1 MERIVVVVKD
11 EEEMEVPQPMP
22 GLHEIGPPPFLT
34 KTFEMVE
41 DPETDTV
48 VSWSPARNSFV
59 VWDSHRF
66 ATTLLPR
73 YFKHNN
79 FSSFIRQLNTYG
91 FRKVDPDRWEF
102 ANEGFLGGQKHLL
115 KNIRRRR
122 NVGQSSHRS
131 PAASSQ
137 QQQHQVASACVEV
150 GKFGLETEVDR
161 LRRDRNVLML
171 EIVKL
176 RQQQQSSRALLLE
189 MEQRMQGTERKQQQ
203 TMAFLARALRNPSFI
218 QRLLLRSQQ
227 MKQLSG
233 AGRKRRLPATPS
245 SDNLRASEDEFA
257 IQSEMESLLSAV
269 DGEVGSSS
277 RGRKNEQMFD
287 AMDQSSAAIT
297 DLIWEELLDESLL
310 RGNEAAQ
317 GEQSEIEVVVEEL
330 AAEQIE
336 WGEEVQD
343 LVDQI
348 GYLGSSPEA

>member
-1 MERIVVVVKD
+1 MERIVVVKD

-22 GLHEIGPPPFLT
+22 GLHEVGPPPFLT

-41 DPETDTV
+41 DPETDMV

-59 VWDSHRF
+59 VWDSHKF
-66 ATTLLPR
+66 STTLLPR

-102 ANEGFLGGQKHLL
+102 ANEGFLGGQKRLL
-115 KNIRRRR
+115 KGIKRRR
-122 NVGQSSHRS
+122 NVGQAPHQQ
-131 PAASSQ
+131 PQ
-137 QQQHQVASACVEV
+137 QQQGAGACVEV

-161 LRRDRNVLML
+161 LRRDRSVLML

-176 RQQQQSSRALLLE
+176 RQQQQSSRAQLLE
-189 MEQRMQGTERKQQQ
+189 MERRMQGTERKQQH
-203 TMAFLARALRNPSFI
+203 TMAFLARALRNPRFI
-218 QRLLLRSQQ
+218 QQLLLRTQE

-245 SDNLRASEDEFA
+245 SENLRATEDELA

-277 RGRKNEQMFD
+277 RGRKKEQMFD
-287 AMDQSSAAIT
+287 DTMDQSSAAIT
-297 DLIWEELLDESLL
+297 DLIWEELLDDSLL
-310 RGNEAAQ
+310 RGNEAAY

>member
-1 MERIVVVVKD
+1 MERVVVVKD

-41 DPETDTV
+41 DPETDAV
-48 VSWSPARNSFV
+48 VSWSRARNSFV

-102 ANEGFLGGQKHLL
+102 ANGGFLGGQKQLL
-115 KNIRRRR
+115 RNIKRRR
-122 NVGQSSHRS
+122 NVGQSSN
-131 PAASSQ
+131 Q
-137 QQQHQVASACVEV
+137 QQQQGGGACVEL
-150 GKFGLETEVDR
+150 GKFGLEAEVDR

-176 RQQQQSSRALLLE
+176 RQQQQSSRSLLLE
-189 MEQRMQGTERKQQQ
+189 MERRMQGTERKQQR
-203 TMAFLARALRNPSFI
+203 TMAFLARALKNPLFI
-218 QRLLLRSQQ
+218 RQLLVRSQQ
-227 MKQLSG
+227 MKQLPG

-245 SDNLRASEDEFA
+245 SENLRAGEEDESA
-257 IQSEMESLLSAV
+257 IQSEMESLLSALDSGV
-269 DGEVGSSS
+269 GGSSI
-277 RGRKNEQMFD
+277 GRKNEQTFD
-287 AMDQSSAAIT
+287 AMDQSSGAIT
-297 DLIWEELLDESLL
+297 DLIWEDLLLNESLL
-310 RGNEAAQ
+310 VGNEAAQ
-317 GEQSEIEVVVEEL
+317 GEQPGMEVAPEEL

-336 WGEEVQD
+336 WGDEVQD
-343 LVDQI
+343 LVDQM
-348 GYLGSSPEA
+348 GYLASSPEP